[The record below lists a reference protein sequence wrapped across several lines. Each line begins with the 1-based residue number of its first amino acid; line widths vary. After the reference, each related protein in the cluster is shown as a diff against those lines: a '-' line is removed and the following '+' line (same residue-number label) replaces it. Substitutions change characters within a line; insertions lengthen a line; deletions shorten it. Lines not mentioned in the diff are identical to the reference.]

1 MKQMK
6 DKGLKFKNAFGFLLI
21 SIATMMMV
29 YLKFTNL
36 GASDFGLVFLYSEEL
51 LEAVGVMFGGIFC
64 FALN

>member
-21 SIATMMMV
+21 SIATMMVV

-36 GASDFGLVFLYSEEL
+36 GASDFGLVFLYSKEL
-51 LEAVGVMFGGIFC
+51 LEVAGVMLGGIFC

>member
-1 MKQMK
+1 MK
-6 DKGLKFKNAFGFLLI
+6 DKGLKFKHTFGFLLI

-36 GASDFGLVFLYSEEL
+36 GASDFGLTFLYGDEL
-51 LEAVGVMFGGIFC
+51 LEAAGVMLGGIFC